1 MIVYIDKEFKCHV
14 NPAEGLTPVEDTF
27 FDDKCAIVI
36 EGHRFVP
43 NDKTWMRED
52 GKEFA
57 GRMIAPWKPSDE
69 LDSAQRVY
77 EKQLLA
83 EYEAKL
89 TEMEANSIAVSEL
102 EASYQEGV
110 NSAYD

>member
-1 MIVYIDKEFKCHV
+1 MTVYIDKDYKCHA
-14 NPAEGLTPVEDTF
+14 NQAEGLTPVDDAFFDGKCDTF
-27 FDDKCAIVI
+27 I
-36 EGHRFVP
+36 EGYCYKAEGNAVS
-43 NDKTWMRED
+43 
-52 GKEFA
+52 
-57 GRMIAPWKPSDE
+57 IYPWKPSDE

-89 TEMEANSIAVSEL
+89 TEMKANSIAVSEL
-102 EASYQEGV
+102 ETAYQEGV